1 MTTHLQRLH
10 RPIGHDGRVTTTPR
24 TATPFARAATAIL
37 ALAAL
42 LATMVGLAAP
52 ASAHARLEAS
62 SPKEGS
68 TLTATPPEIMLRF
81 NEPIQSGLNEV
92 SVRTGSTDATDGD
105 LEVDG
110 GTVYQPLKSSLP
122 AGSYTVS
129 YKVVSADGH
138 PISGSYSFTYAP
150 PGGDTGPS
158 GSETTRDGGG
168 SGSSSS
174 TTSGSDSPTT
184 SAPTAPTSSSTSAG
198 EPSSTSAPSSTSDP
212 TSSSTTSSSTSS
224 STTSGDGETEPNSA
238 SSSSSSTAAPVEGDD
253 ASSDGGFPAWGWAVV
268 VGALLVVI
276 AGVGLLLGR
285 RRNADEDEQVDLE
298 EWRG

>member
-1 MTTHLQRLH
+1 MTTRLPRPH
-10 RPIGHDGRVTTTPR
+10 SPIGPDGRVTTTPR

-110 GTVYQPLKSSLP
+110 STVYQPLKSSLP

-158 GSETTRDGGG
+158 GSETTSGGG

-174 TTSGSDSPTT
+174 TTSGSGSPTT
-184 SAPTAPTSSSTSAG
+184 SAPTAPTSSSTSASD
-198 EPSSTSAPSSTSDP
+198 PSSTSAPSSTTEP
-212 TSSSTTSSSTSS
+212 SSSSSTSSTNS
-224 STTSGDGETEPNSA
+224 STTSGDGESEPSSA

-253 ASSDGGFPAWGWAVV
+253 ASSDGGFPTWGWAVL
-268 VGALLVVI
+268 VGVLLVVI

-285 RRNADEDEQVDLE
+285 RRHAEEDEQVDLE

>member
-1 MTTHLQRLH
+1 MTTRLPRPH

-24 TATPFARAATAIL
+24 TATPFARAAIAIL

-110 GTVYQPLKSSLP
+110 STVYQPLKSSLP

-158 GSETTRDGGG
+158 GSETTSGGG

-174 TTSGSDSPTT
+174 TTSGSDSTTT

-198 EPSSTSAPSSTSDP
+198 DPSSTSAA
-212 TSSSTTSSSTSS
+212 SSTTEPSSSSSTSSTTS
-224 STTSGDGETEPNSA
+224 STTSGDGESEPSSA

-253 ASSDGGFPAWGWAVV
+253 ASSDGGFPTWGWAVL
-268 VGALLVVI
+268 VGVLLVVI

-285 RRNADEDEQVDLE
+285 RRHAEEDEQVDLE

>member
-1 MTTHLQRLH
+1 MTTRLPRPH
-10 RPIGHDGRVTTTPR
+10 SPIGHDGRVTTTPR
-24 TATPFARAATAIL
+24 TATPFARAAIAIL

-110 GTVYQPLKSSLP
+110 STVYQPLKSSLP

-158 GSETTRDGGG
+158 GSETTSGGG

-174 TTSGSDSPTT
+174 TTSGGGSPTT
-184 SAPTAPTSSSTSAG
+184 SAPTAPTSSSTSASD
-198 EPSSTSAPSSTSDP
+198 PSSTSAPSSTTEPS
-212 TSSSTTSSSTSS
+212 SSSTTSSSTSS
-224 STTSGDGETEPNSA
+224 TTSGDGESEPSSA
-238 SSSSSSTAAPVEGDD
+238 ASSSSSTAAPVEGDD
-253 ASSDGGFPAWGWAVV
+253 ASSDGGFPTWGWAVL
-268 VGALLVVI
+268 VGVLLVVI

-285 RRNADEDEQVDLE
+285 RRHAEEDEQVDLE

>member
-1 MTTHLQRLH
+1 MTTHLQRPH
-10 RPIGHDGRVTTTPR
+10 TPIGHDGRVTTTPR

-158 GSETTRDGGG
+158 GSETTSDGG

-174 TTSGSDSPTT
+174 TTSGSDSPTA
-184 SAPTAPTSSSTSAG
+184 SSSTAPTSSSSSAG
-198 EPSSTSAPSSTSDP
+198 EPSSTSAPSSTTEPS
-212 TSSSTTSSSTSS
+212 SSSTTSSSTSS
-224 STTSGDGETEPNSA
+224 STTSGDGESEPSSA

-253 ASSDGGFPAWGWAVV
+253 ASSDGGFPAWGWAVL

-285 RRNADEDEQVDLE
+285 RRHAEEDEQVDLE

>member
-1 MTTHLQRLH
+1 MTTRLPRPH
-10 RPIGHDGRVTTTPR
+10 SPIGHDGRVTTTPR
-24 TATPFARAATAIL
+24 TATPFARAAIAIL

-110 GTVYQPLKSSLP
+110 STVYQPLKSSLP

-158 GSETTRDGGG
+158 GSETTSGGG
-168 SGSSSS
+168 SGRSSS
-174 TTSGSDSPTT
+174 TTSGSGSPTT
-184 SAPTAPTSSSTSAG
+184 SAPTAPTSSSTSASD
-198 EPSSTSAPSSTSDP
+198 PSSTSAPSSTTEP
-212 TSSSTTSSSTSS
+212 SSSSSTSTTNS
-224 STTSGDGETEPNSA
+224 STTSGDGESEPSSA

-253 ASSDGGFPAWGWAVV
+253 ASSDGGFPTWGWAVL
-268 VGALLVVI
+268 VGVLLVVI

-285 RRNADEDEQVDLE
+285 RRHAEEDEQVDLE
-298 EWRG
+298 EGRG

>member
-1 MTTHLQRLH
+1 MTTRLPRPH
-10 RPIGHDGRVTTTPR
+10 SPIGHDGRVTTTPR

-110 GTVYQPLKSSLP
+110 STVYQPLKSSLP

-158 GSETTRDGGG
+158 GSETTSGGG

-174 TTSGSDSPTT
+174 TTSGSGSPTT
-184 SAPTAPTSSSTSAG
+184 SAPTAPTSSSTSASD
-198 EPSSTSAPSSTSDP
+198 PSSTSAPSSTTEP
-212 TSSSTTSSSTSS
+212 SSSSSTSSTNS
-224 STTSGDGETEPNSA
+224 STTSGDGESEPSSA

-253 ASSDGGFPAWGWAVV
+253 ASSDGGFPTWGWAVL
-268 VGALLVVI
+268 VGVLLVVI

-285 RRNADEDEQVDLE
+285 RRHAEEDEQVDLE

>member
-1 MTTHLQRLH
+1 MTTHLQRPH

-158 GSETTRDGGG
+158 GSETTSDGG

-174 TTSGSDSPTT
+174 TTSGSDSPTA
-184 SAPTAPTSSSTSAG
+184 SSSTAPTSSSSSAG
-198 EPSSTSAPSSTSDP
+198 EPSSTSAPSSTTEPS
-212 TSSSTTSSSTSS
+212 SSSTTSSSTSS
-224 STTSGDGETEPNSA
+224 STTSGDGESEPSSA

-253 ASSDGGFPAWGWAVV
+253 ASSDGGFPAWGWAVL

-285 RRNADEDEQVDLE
+285 RRHAEEDEQVDLE

>member
-1 MTTHLQRLH
+1 M
-10 RPIGHDGRVTTTPR
+10 TTTPR

-92 SVRTGSTDATDGD
+92 SVRTGSTDATDGN

-158 GSETTRDGGG
+158 GSETTSDGG

-198 EPSSTSAPSSTSDP
+198 EPSSTSAPSSTTEPS
-212 TSSSTTSSSTSS
+212 SSSTTSSSTSS
-224 STTSGDGETEPNSA
+224 STTSGDGESEPSSA

-253 ASSDGGFPAWGWAVV
+253 ASSDGGFPAWGWAVL

-285 RRNADEDEQVDLE
+285 RRHAEEDEQVDLE

>member
-1 MTTHLQRLH
+1 MTTHLQRPH

-92 SVRTGSTDATDGD
+92 SVRTGSTDATDGN

-158 GSETTRDGGG
+158 GSETTSDGG

-174 TTSGSDSPTT
+174 TTSGSDSPTA
-184 SAPTAPTSSSTSAG
+184 SSSTAPTSSSSSAS
-198 EPSSTSAPSSTSDP
+198 EPSSTSAPSSTTEPS
-212 TSSSTTSSSTSS
+212 SSSTTSSSTSS
-224 STTSGDGETEPNSA
+224 STTSGDGESEPSSA

-253 ASSDGGFPAWGWAVV
+253 ASSDGGFPAWGWAVL

-285 RRNADEDEQVDLE
+285 RRHAEEDEQVDLE

>member
-1 MTTHLQRLH
+1 MTTRLPRPH
-10 RPIGHDGRVTTTPR
+10 SPIGHDGRVTTTPR

-110 GTVYQPLKSSLP
+110 STVYPV
-122 AGSYTVS
+122 SYT
-129 YKVVSADGH
+129 H
-138 PISGSYSFTYAP
+138 LTL
-150 PGGDTGPS
+150 
-158 GSETTRDGGG
+158 
-168 SGSSSS
+168 
-174 TTSGSDSPTT
+174 PTNR
-184 SAPTAPTSSSTSAG
+184 
-198 EPSSTSAPSSTSDP
+198 E
-212 TSSSTTSSSTSS
+212 
-224 STTSGDGETEPNSA
+224 
-238 SSSSSSTAAPVEGDD
+238 V
-253 ASSDGGFPAWGWAVV
+253 
-268 VGALLVVI
+268 
-276 AGVGLLLGR
+276 
-285 RRNADEDEQVDLE
+285 
-298 EWRG
+298 

>member
-1 MTTHLQRLH
+1 MTTRLPRPH
-10 RPIGHDGRVTTTPR
+10 SPIGHDGRVTTTPR

-110 GTVYQPLKSSLP
+110 STVYQPLKSSLP

-158 GSETTRDGGG
+158 GSETTSGGG

-174 TTSGSDSPTT
+174 TTSGSGSPTT
-184 SAPTAPTSSSTSAG
+184 SAPTAPTSSSTSASD
-198 EPSSTSAPSSTSDP
+198 PSSTSAPSSTTEP
-212 TSSSTTSSSTSS
+212 SSSSSTSSTTS
-224 STTSGDGETEPNSA
+224 STTSGDGESEPSSA

-253 ASSDGGFPAWGWAVV
+253 ASSDGGFPTWGWAVL
-268 VGALLVVI
+268 VGVLLVVI

-285 RRNADEDEQVDLE
+285 RRHAEEDEQVDLE

>member
-1 MTTHLQRLH
+1 MTTRLPRPH
-10 RPIGHDGRVTTTPR
+10 SPIGHDGRVTTTPR

-110 GTVYQPLKSSLP
+110 STVYQPLKSSLP

-129 YKVVSADGH
+129 YKVASADGH

-158 GSETTRDGGG
+158 GSETTSGGG

-174 TTSGSDSPTT
+174 TTSGSGSPTT
-184 SAPTAPTSSSTSAG
+184 SAPTAPTSSSTSASD
-198 EPSSTSAPSSTSDP
+198 PSSTSAPSSTTEP
-212 TSSSTTSSSTSS
+212 SSSSSTSSTTS
-224 STTSGDGETEPNSA
+224 STTSGDGESEPSSA

-253 ASSDGGFPAWGWAVV
+253 ASSDGGFPTWGWAVL
-268 VGALLVVI
+268 VGVLLVVI

-285 RRNADEDEQVDLE
+285 RRHAEEDEQVDLE

>member
-1 MTTHLQRLH
+1 MTTHLQRPH

-158 GSETTRDGGG
+158 GSETTSDGGG

-184 SAPTAPTSSSTSAG
+184 SAPTAPTSSSSAG
-198 EPSSTSAPSSTSDP
+198 EPSSTSAPSSTTEPS
-212 TSSSTTSSSTSS
+212 SSSTTSSSTSS
-224 STTSGDGETEPNSA
+224 STTSGDGESEPSSA

-253 ASSDGGFPAWGWAVV
+253 ASSDGGFPAWGWAVL

-285 RRNADEDEQVDLE
+285 RRHAEEDEQVDLE

>member
-1 MTTHLQRLH
+1 MTTRLPRPH

-24 TATPFARAATAIL
+24 TATPFARAAIAIL

-110 GTVYQPLKSSLP
+110 STVYQPLKSSLP

-158 GSETTRDGGG
+158 GSETTSGGG

-174 TTSGSDSPTT
+174 TTSGSDSTTT

-198 EPSSTSAPSSTSDP
+198 DPSSTSAASSTTEPSS
-212 TSSSTTSSSTSS
+212 SSSTS
-224 STTSGDGETEPNSA
+224 STTSGDGESEPSSA

-253 ASSDGGFPAWGWAVV
+253 ASSDGGFPTWGWAVL
-268 VGALLVVI
+268 VGVLLVVI

-285 RRNADEDEQVDLE
+285 RRHAEEDEQVDLE